1 MAETPSTSGS
11 KAESSADPQQ
21 VGVEAASSTPSPEPV
36 ITAEVAADPAPA
48 ASAATPG
55 PEPTVAVEPAAAVP
69 PPQPPEP
76 PAAEPSAAEPP
87 AATSAPA
94 PAEAPAPAQPA
105 GVAASLSVPPLDEEP
120 GSGGEWELLVSRV
133 QGWLGSGE
141 PQQKWQ
147 KIRGPLKGAAILIG
161 VILALRV
168 YSTAVHTIDSIPV
181 VSGLLELAG
190 LIASLQFVVSR
201 LVRARDRDQV
211 IGQLKSRWQ
220 DFRGRS

>member
-21 VGVEAASSTPSPEPV
+21 VGVEAASSTPSPEPG
-36 ITAEVAADPAPA
+36 VAADPAPA
-48 ASAATPG
+48 ASAAPPG

-76 PAAEPSAAEPP
+76 PAAEPP

-120 GSGGEWELLVSRV
+120 GPGGEWELLVSRV